1 MIRIIRDRL
10 TVRGVGR
17 TVRAFSRSAGSRA
30 AWPMR
35 LAASAAVV
43 AVAVGIVGAA
53 QANAAQPVRA
63 KVTHGVLRVNG
74 TKASEKIA
82 LRLQAGQPGFL
93 QVDVGDDGSAEF
105 SFDRSGIE
113 QIVVNAG
120 DGDDQVRM
128 DESNGAFNVGI
139 PTTIRGG
146 DGDDTVAGGAGV
158 ETLRGGDGDDSI
170 DGNAGADVGL
180 MGDGD
185 DTFVWDNGDGSDVIE
200 GQEGADTMIF
210 NGAAGPEQFDL
221 SANGSRLR
229 FFRVQGN
236 ITMDTA
242 GVERV
247 EVNAFGGADLVTLND
262 LTGTDV
268 TEVNVD
274 LAATPGGLTGDGAAD
289 RVVVNATNGD
299 DTITVSGDAGGVAVS
314 GLSALVTMQHQEP
327 ANDALAVNGLSGNDR
342 ISAVALAAQAIVLS
356 LDGGDGDD
364 TVAGGAGVE
373 TLRGGDGDDS
383 IDGNAGAD
391 VGLMGD
397 GDDTFVW
404 DNGDGSDVIEGQ
416 EGADT
421 MIFNGAA
428 GPEQFDLS
436 ANGSRLRFF
445 RVQGNITMD
454 TAGVERVEV
463 NAFGGADLVTLND
476 LTGTDVTEVNVDLAA
491 TPGGLTGDGA
501 ADRVVVNATNGDDT
515 ITVSGDAGGVGV
527 SGLAATI
534 GILRSEAAN
543 DTLEINTLAGTDNVD
558 FGGLAAGVIQL
569 FVDGVLVV

>member
-17 TVRAFSRSAGSRA
+17 TVRAFSRSTGSRA
-30 AWPMR
+30 ARPMR

-146 DGDDTVAGGAGV
+146 DGDDTVAGGAGA

-180 MGDGD
+180 MGDRD

-200 GQEGADTMIF
+200 GQEGADTMVF
-210 NGAAGPEQFDL
+210 NGAAGAEQFDM
-221 SANGSRLR
+221 SANGNRLR

-299 DTITVSGDAGGVAVS
+299 NRITVSGDAPGV
-314 GLSALVTMQHQEP
+314 
-327 ANDALAVNGLSGNDR
+327 
-342 ISAVALAAQAIVLS
+342 
-356 LDGGDGDD
+356 
-364 TVAGGAGVE
+364 TV
-373 TLRGGDGDDS
+373 R
-383 IDGNAGAD
+383 
-391 VGLMGD
+391 
-397 GDDTFVW
+397 
-404 DNGDGSDVIEGQ
+404 
-416 EGADT
+416 
-421 MIFNGAA
+421 
-428 GPEQFDLS
+428 
-436 ANGSRLRFF
+436 
-445 RVQGNITMD
+445 
-454 TAGVERVEV
+454 
-463 NAFGGADLVTLND
+463 
-476 LTGTDVTEVNVDLAA
+476 
-491 TPGGLTGDGA
+491 
-501 ADRVVVNATNGDDT
+501 
-515 ITVSGDAGGVGV
+515 
-527 SGLAATI
+527 GLAATI
-534 GILRSEAAN
+534 GILHSEAAN
-543 DTLEINTLAGTDNVD
+543 DRLEINTLAGTDTVD
-558 FGGLAAGVIQL
+558 AGGLAAGVIQL
-569 FVDGVLVV
+569 FVDGVLVP